1 MAEFKDFMES
11 IENKSDA
18 TKKQYRI
25 QYNKL
30 FKLTE
35 KPIAETSQKKILEIL
50 DEINN
55 KNNEQALL
63 NIALLVRKLNKLS
76 VTDLEKRRE
85 DNKKNIN
92 TSIKEKNAEL
102 KESLPTY
109 DNLIEYMDY
118 LFEKDDYTDYIIN
131 YLLIHLQVRNQDLD
145 FDIIKRKKDAND
157 KNKNYM
163 WLQQNKLTYIR
174 NVYKTAHI
182 VKPDGSTTGYG
193 QKVNVITNPKM
204 VLAVKR
210 VHGCQKSDL
219 DCGTFIP
226 NKSSIAYHLQKA
238 TYKELGESKYFKI
251 IVNHFRKDLDKL
263 KEISVNRGTDLTTI
277 LNFYDIDKK

>member
-1 MAEFKDFMES
+1 MAEFKEFMES

-85 DNKKNIN
+85 DNKKHIN
-92 TSIKEKNAEL
+92 TAIKEKNAEL

-109 DNLIEYMDY
+109 DHLIEYMDY

-131 YLLIHLQVRNQDLD
+131 YLLIHLQVR
-145 FDIIKRKKDAND
+145 
-157 KNKNYM
+157 
-163 WLQQNKLTYIR
+163 
-174 NVYKTAHI
+174 
-182 VKPDGSTTGYG
+182 
-193 QKVNVITNPKM
+193 
-204 VLAVKR
+204 
-210 VHGCQKSDL
+210 
-219 DCGTFIP
+219 
-226 NKSSIAYHLQKA
+226 
-238 TYKELGESKYFKI
+238 
-251 IVNHFRKDLDKL
+251 
-263 KEISVNRGTDLTTI
+263 
-277 LNFYDIDKK
+277 

>member
-1 MAEFKDFMES
+1 MAEFKEFMES

-50 DEINN
+50 DKMNN
-55 KNNEQALL
+55 RNNEQALL

-76 VTDLEKRRE
+76 VVDLEKRRE

-92 TSIKEKNAEL
+92 TAIKEKNAEL
-102 KESLPTY
+102 KETLPAY

-118 LFEKDDYTDYIIN
+118 LFEKDEWTDYIIN

-145 FDIIKRKKDAND
+145 FDIVKRKKDAND

-163 WLQQNKLTYIR
+163 WLQQNKITYIR
-174 NVYKTAHI
+174 NVYKTANI

-204 VLAVKR
+204 ILAVKR
-210 VHGCQKSDL
+210 VLGCRKSDL

-226 NKSSIAYHLQKA
+226 NKSSIAYHLQKT
-238 TYKELGESKYFKI
+238 TYKELGEIKYMKI

>member
-1 MAEFKDFMES
+1 MAEFKEFMES

-50 DEINN
+50 DEMNN

-76 VTDLEKRRE
+76 VADLEKRRE

-102 KESLPTY
+102 KETLPTY

-174 NVYKTAHI
+174 NVYKTANI
-182 VKPDGSTTGYG
+182 VKPDGSATGYG

-238 TYKELGESKYFKI
+238 TYKELGEGKYFKI